1 MHYID
6 SHIHIGDYNKVKSLL
21 KTSPLR
27 KKYRLYS
34 SLNAEAMKFQETY
47 ISQCDYV
54 FGIPIV
60 LKEIST
66 FDANKYLLE
75 FSSFKKNV
83 IPVYFVGSDTS
94 FYEAQKSMIL
104 KEHFIHHDWKDV
116 KNRFDS
122 YEYLDQQDGYL
133 LLHSLASIRVEYV
146 QFLRMNFPNM
156 NIIIAHMGRNGE
168 NHFSYMHNILTTF
181 KDDEHIYFDTS
192 TISDIAQLQY
202 GINLIGCERI
212 LWGSDFPYDC
222 RAYSPFYFY
231 GNLYRL
237 DLLSSELEK
246 ILYKNALRIA
256 LKRSS

>member
-1 MHYID
+1 MHCID
-6 SHIHIGDYNKVKSLL
+6 AHVHIGDYKKVKSLL
-21 KTSPLR
+21 KTSTLR

-34 SLNAEAMKFQETY
+34 SLDAEAMQFQESH
-47 ISQCDYV
+47 ISQYDYV

-75 FSSFKKNV
+75 FSSLKKNV
-83 IPVYFVGSDTS
+83 IPVYFVGSDRR
-94 FYEAQKSMIL
+94 FYETQKSIIL

-133 LLHSLASIRVEYV
+133 LLHSLASIRIEYV

-156 NIIIAHMGRNGE
+156 NIIIAHMGRDGE
-168 NHFSYMHNILTTF
+168 NHFSYMHNILSNF
-181 KDDEHIYFDTS
+181 KSDEHIYFDTS
-192 TISDIAQLQY
+192 TITDIAQLQY
-202 GINLIGCERI
+202 AINMIGCDRI

-222 RAYSPFYFY
+222 RESVPYT
-231 GNLYRL
+231 NLYRL
-237 DLLSSELEK
+237 DLVSSELEK
-246 ILYKNALRIA
+246 ILYKNALKIT
-256 LKRSS
+256 LKRGS